1 MDLAHSSSA
10 RKRVRVNQKRGLH
23 NKSLRSQYRTYVSK
37 AEKLIDAGDLDA
49 ADEAVKQAIGI
60 LDKTA
65 RKRVLHPNN
74 AARRKS
80 QLAKKLN
87 AARASA

>member
-1 MDLAHSSSA
+1 MAHSRSSKE
-10 RKRVRVNQKRGLH
+10 RIRVNRKKALH
-23 NKSLRSQYRTYVSK
+23 NKSLRSQYRTYTGK
-37 AEKLIDAGDLDA
+37 AEKLIESGDIDA
-49 ADEAVKQAIGI
+49 AEEAVKQAISV

-80 QLAKKLN
+80 RLMKKL
-87 AARASA
+87 